1 MRSTAGWL
9 PSRAACA
16 TIAGAVRGARHASRS
31 TASAE
36 AAMDVSRRDFIR
48 LGTGAAAG
56 AAVAHGGSAEAAPM
70 VLAQAGQPA
79 PVGFD
84 PADPALKFDLV
95 LAGGEV
101 VDPSQ
106 SLRGRR
112 DVGIKN
118 GQIAALAPS
127 IAADRA
133 TQRID
138 VGGKLVTPGLIDLH
152 THLCPHLGIGLPA
165 DELVGITATTTA
177 VSAGDAGAYTF
188 GNFRH
193 GVVPQS
199 RTRLYG
205 FIHISTIGLAGG
217 LAPGEMLNIDYANVD
232 ACAKAVAENA
242 DLVLGVKVRITDSV
256 VGQNGLE
263 PLRRALR
270 AAEMAGKS
278 YRVMCH
284 IGAAPGSLSDLLDL
298 LRPGDI
304 LTHAYSGAGNNTVVN
319 GKVLDAALAAKQRG
333 VVFDVGHGGG
343 SFDYTVAEPA
353 MAQGFTPDTISSDIH
368 AVSINTPGYPTLP
381 WVMSKFLGMGLSL
394 DDVVAKATV
403 EPAKIIGRV
412 PGLGTLAVG
421 APADVSIFDLVD
433 GPVEFVDTRGNK
445 RSGTKKLVPV
455 LAIRAGRPFGR
466 PPLPIP
472 FLY

>member
-1 MRSTAGWL
+1 
-9 PSRAACA
+9 
-16 TIAGAVRGARHASRS
+16 
-31 TASAE
+31 
-36 AAMDVSRRDFIR
+36 MDVSRRDFIR

-263 PLRRALR
+263 PLRRALK
-270 AAEMAGKS
+270 AAEAAGKS
-278 YRVMCH
+278 FRVMCH

-304 LTHAYSGAGNNTVVN
+304 LTHAYSGAGNNTVQN
-319 GKVLDAALAAKQRG
+319 GQLLPAALRAKQRG
-333 VVFDVGHGGG
+333 VIVDVGHGGG
-343 SFDYTVAEPA
+343 SFDYTVCEPA

-381 WVMSKFLGMGLSL
+381 WVMSKFLNLGLSL
-394 DDVVAKATV
+394 EDVVAKATI
-403 EPAKIIGRV
+403 EPARIIGRV

-421 APADVSIFDLVD
+421 APADVSIFDLQD
-433 GPVEFVDTRGNK
+433 GPVEFVDARNDK
-445 RSGTKKLVPV
+445 RAGTKKLVSV
-455 LAIRAGRPFGR
+455 LAIRAGRPIGR